1 MMTLFTSTI
10 HDVDILCR
18 KNKIKY
24 VIIGGIASIHYGCHR
39 TTKDIDMTV
48 QIPLEKL
55 DFCYEL
61 FTRHFTPIKKNAL
74 DFFKQYFV
82 LPMSHKKTGMQVDLS
97 AGLSGFD
104 DQVIRRRRR
113 GELGGVK
120 TYFCSKED
128 LIIYK
133 LVANRPIDQQD
144 VSEIMMRHYRK
155 LDKDY
160 LKKTAE
166 LFTEADRS
174 DVPESLA
181 FLLAQFEIQDI

>member
-10 HDVDILCR
+10 HDVDVICR
-18 KNKIKY
+18 KNKIRY

-48 QIPLEKL
+48 QIPLQEL

-104 DQVIRRRRR
+104 DQVIRRRKR

-144 VSEIMMRHYRK
+144 VIELMDIHFNK
-155 LDKDY
+155 LDIIY
-160 LKKTAE
+160 LKNTAN
-166 LFTEADRS
+166 LFVEADRS

-181 FLLAQFEIQDI
+181 RLLAKFKI